1 MGTDG
6 QPHVV
11 WMGSPVDTG
20 SGHNVYYDNRTGTGW
35 AGPVT
40 LSEEAGSSSS
50 NMNPQL
56 AIDMNNVPNV
66 VWTGSD
72 TGYPGQYIFYAVNPG
87 TGWTVPVEISKHASE
102 DNILPQ
108 MALGPQGV
116 PQVVWDG
123 QAGEGEPYHI
133 YYGVKQDTGWTDP
146 LKLSGDLPQNYYPH
160 IAVDSSNRPH
170 VSWKGLNLVVNH
182 YTSSVL
188 YTTNPGTGW
197 EAPQALFTDAFIDSD
212 RVLLSTCITLDTKDN
227 VHMVWDGVDSTGVI
241 RAWYADN
248 VEYDVT
254 AAVSGGHGASPR
266 PVSK

>member
-1 MGTDG
+1 MISEAGSSNYEPRIAAGAGTWSHAVWSGKPEAGEESARSIYYATRSGSVWTEPLAISTTSFWNEQPQVAMGTDG

-50 NMNPQL
+50 NMDPQL

-108 MALGPQGV
+108 MALGPQGC
-116 PQVVWDG
+116 PRW
-123 QAGEGEPYHI
+123 
-133 YYGVKQDTGWTDP
+133 
-146 LKLSGDLPQNYYPH
+146 S
-160 IAVDSSNRPH
+160 
-170 VSWKGLNLVVNH
+170 
-182 YTSSVL
+182 
-188 YTTNPGTGW
+188 GTGK
-197 EAPQALFTDAFIDSD
+197 
-212 RVLLSTCITLDTKDN
+212 RVRVSRTTSITA
-227 VHMVWDGVDSTGVI
+227 SSRI
-241 RAWYADN
+241 R
-248 VEYDVT
+248 VGRT
-254 AAVSGGHGASPR
+254 R
-266 PVSK
+266 